1 MTSVLRTTRFNEQPL
16 LLVRARRPDADDVR
30 IDDVPPREPHHDAPV
45 THDQFAPPEQTLST
59 PALETVVDET
69 PVVVSYEEYEAR
81 FRDELDALRAQA
93 REEGHAE
100 GLAQGQRDGES
111 EFSERLRLVDE
122 LFVSARDAVEK
133 HLDGMADT
141 AVEITFEAITRIL
154 GDRFIDKSGT
164 EAAVREVIRQSKERS
179 KLVVRVAPADFE
191 ALSSRRAE
199 LVDGLNV
206 GQVELVA
213 DDLVELGGCVL
224 ETPSGSL
231 DGRLEIQLQRLR
243 DTLLN
248 ARLKWHEHGD

>member
-1 MTSVLRTTRFNEQPL
+1 MTSVIRTTRFDEQPL
-16 LLVRARRPDADDVR
+16 LLVRARKADPGERRMEEVS
-30 IDDVPPREPHHDAPV
+30 
-45 THDQFAPPEQTLST
+45 QQLPEQEASIAREEFVV
-59 PALETVVDET
+59 PAPIPTTVSDTVADEAPT
-69 PVVVSYEEYEAR
+69 VVSYEEYEAR
-81 FRDELDALRAQA
+81 FREELDTLRAQA
-93 REEGHAE
+93 RDEGHAE
-100 GLAQGQRDGES
+100 GLAQGRRDGEA
-111 EFSERLRLVDE
+111 EFAERLRLVDE
-122 LFVSARDAVEK
+122 LFVSARDAIEK
-133 HLDGMADT
+133 NLDGMADT
-141 AVEITFEAITRIL
+141 AVDITFEAITRIL
-154 GDRFIDKSGT
+154 GDRFIDKAGT

-191 ALSSRRAE
+191 ALSTRRTE

-248 ARLKWHEHGD
+248 ARMKWHEHGD